1 MTLEQIFQD
10 QEEKGSNLLVYHET
24 FPTIIF
30 TTPTNFFNFVTG
42 LSQNMLICKVQH

>member
-10 QEEKGSNLLVYHET
+10 QEEKGSNHET

-42 LSQNMLICKVQH
+42 LSQNMLICKVQY